1 MIVLGSHNRHKGIEM
16 NEILAPLGIQL
27 KTLAD
32 FPNAIDIVED
42 GSSFQ
47 ENAEKKAVD
56 QAKHLNCWVIAEDSG
71 LSVPALNG
79 SPGIYSAR
87 FAGPNATDE
96 QNNDLLLQKLADLPL
111 EKRDAYYTCFMV
123 LSDPEGKIRFSG
135 EGKCWGTILYE
146 RHGSN
151 GFGYDPLFKVRG
163 YDYTFGE
170 LPSDI
175 KSKISHRAQ
184 ATQQFMVWMKD
195 HRDLFS

>member
-32 FPNAIDIVED
+32 FPNAIDVMED
-42 GSSFQ
+42 GHSFR
-47 ENAEKKAVD
+47 ENAEKKAVE
-56 QAKHLNCWVIAEDSG
+56 QARNLNCWVVAEDSG
-71 LSVPALNG
+71 ISVPVLNG
-79 SPGIYSAR
+79 EPGIYSAR
-87 FAGPNATDE
+87 FAGPHATDE
-96 QNNDLLLQKLADLPL
+96 QNNDLLLKKLGDLPL
-111 EKRDAYYTCFMV
+111 EKREAYYTCFMV
-123 LSDPEGKIRFSG
+123 LSDPEGKIQFAG

-175 KSKISHRAQ
+175 KSRISHRAQ
-184 ATQQFMVWMKD
+184 ATQLFIAWIKD
-195 HRDLFS
+195 HRELFS